1 MRLKLTLLTV
11 AVCGL
16 AIPAAMASTPING
29 ADRANGARAC
39 SSLCTSVGTS
49 AFASWYATKGACVS
63 TWVAKAHAARLAATS
78 SCKHR
83 GLHGR
88 VLASCI
94 TARTKSSLNVT
105 IGTFRNAAK
114 ACAAEQANTTFAAT
128 HSGKSFAAFYG
139 TNDNDANA
147 FGKCVSM
154 KASGKTPSTP
164 STSAA
169 EHFTTTLTQLNGS
182 GVSGSGKLVLNNN
195 KLQVNL
201 SLSGLEANQSHEVAI
216 RGMSSGNSTCPTSAA
231 DTNHDGIISLS
242 EAQPSV
248 GNVLMALSATQQTGE
263 ELTVSSSWLPLT
275 TRAIVVLGKTV
286 NGSYDATVPV
296 ACGTI
301 SAST

>member
-11 AVCGL
+11 LVCGL

-29 ADRANGARAC
+29 TDRANGARAC
-39 SSLCTSVGTS
+39 SSLSTSIGTS
-49 AFASWYATKGACVS
+49 TFASWYATKGACVS
-63 TWVAKAHAARLAATS
+63 AWVAKAHAARLAATS
-78 SCKHR
+78 TCKHR

-105 IGTFRNAAK
+105 IGTFKNAAK
-114 ACAAEQANTTFAAT
+114 ACAADLASMGTSKFASTYGANA
-128 HSGKSFAAFYG
+128 
-139 TNDNDANA
+139 NDANA

-154 KASGKTPSTP
+154 RASGKTPPTP
-164 STSAA
+164 SNNAA
-169 EHFTTTLTQLNGS
+169 QHFTTTLTALNSS
-182 GVSGSGKLVLNNN
+182 GVSGSGTLLLNND
-195 KLQVNL
+195 KLKVNL

-248 GNVLMALSATQQTGE
+248 GNVLTALSATQQTGE

-301 SAST
+301 SAAT